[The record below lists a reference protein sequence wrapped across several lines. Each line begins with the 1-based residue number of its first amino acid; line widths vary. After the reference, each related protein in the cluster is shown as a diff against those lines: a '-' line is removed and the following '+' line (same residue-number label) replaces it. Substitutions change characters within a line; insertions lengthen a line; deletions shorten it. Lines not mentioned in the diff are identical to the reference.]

1 MPMTN
6 AASSPE
12 SAPSLR
18 EWLAQAPFAL
28 SLSSGFFGF
37 FAHAGFVAAL
47 EEAGLTP
54 ARLGGSSAGALVA
67 GCWASG
73 LTAAEIADTFLGLR
87 REDFWDPAPGLG
99 LLRGRLFRRRLE
111 ATLGAR
117 RIEDCPRPLAVSVW
131 DVLGRRTRV
140 LRRGDLAAAIHASCA
155 FPGLFQP
162 VWIDRRPHLDGGI
175 ADRPGLQSVDGERV
189 LYHHLASR
197 SPWRRPGSPAL
208 AVPARKGLAPV
219 VVHGLPRIHPYCLDR
234 GAEAFAIARD
244 ATRRALDRP
253 VGVSSLR

>member
-1 MPMTN
+1 M
-6 AASSPE
+6 
-12 SAPSLR
+12 SLR
-18 EWLAQAPFAL
+18 AWLEQGPFAL

-37 FAHAGFVAAL
+37 FAHAGFVSAL
-47 EEAGLTP
+47 EEAGLRP

-73 LTAAEIADTFLGLR
+73 LTAAEIADTFFGLR

-117 RIEDCPRPLAVSVW
+117 RIEDCAVPIAVSAW

-140 LRRGDLAAAIHASCA
+140 LRRGELAAAIHASCA

-162 VWIDRRPHLDGGI
+162 VWIDGRPYLDGGI
-175 ADRPGLQSVDGERV
+175 ADRPGLQSVEGGRV

-197 SPWRRPGSPAL
+197 SPWRRRGSPAL
-208 AVPARKGLAPV
+208 RVPTREGLQAV
-219 VVHGLPRIHPYCLDR
+219 VVDGLPRINPYRLER
-234 GAEAFAIARD
+234 GPEAFAIARE
-244 ATRRALDRP
+244 ATLRALDRP
-253 VGVSSLR
+253 VES

>member
-1 MPMTN
+1 MATT
-6 AASSPE
+6 
-12 SAPSLR
+12 LG
-18 EWLAQAPFAL
+18 EWLADRPFAL

-47 EEAGLTP
+47 EDAGLFP

-73 LTAAEIADTFLGLR
+73 VSAGELADVLLALR

-111 ATLGAR
+111 ATLGVG
-117 RIEDCPRPLAVSVW
+117 RIEACERPLAVSAW
-131 DVLGRRTRV
+131 DMLTRRTRV

-155 FPGLFQP
+155 FPGLFHP
-162 VWIDRRPHLDGGI
+162 VWIDGRPYLDGGI
-175 ADRPGLQSVDGERV
+175 ADRPGLQAVSGERI

-208 AVPARKGLAPV
+208 AVPSREGLQAV
-219 VVHGLPRIHPYCLDR
+219 VVEGLPRVNPYRLER
-234 GAEAFAIARD
+234 GAAAFAIARE
-244 ATRRALDRP
+244 ATRRALDRAVQTSEP
-253 VGVSSLR
+253 R